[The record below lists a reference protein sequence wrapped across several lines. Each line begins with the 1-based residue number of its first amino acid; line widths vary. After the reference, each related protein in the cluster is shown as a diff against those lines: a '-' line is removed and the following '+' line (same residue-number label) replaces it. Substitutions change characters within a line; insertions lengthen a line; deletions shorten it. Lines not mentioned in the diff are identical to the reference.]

1 MFGLNVVTS
10 VTVIASTISPI
21 LVAKTGPAVTSMSD
35 INPAPEVG
43 LNTVIFSVLVVFS
56 ASAILSWMNN
66 AFVVVLVDP
75 SIVVPVVGTKSAV
88 SNIKVKFNYYDFAKS
103 ISKNS
108 KVSVFLVEN
117 KVSLI
122 KYLKNN
128 INPKE
133 IVIGMGAGSISN
145 WIRELPKYLKWL
157 MKI

>member
-1 MFGLNVVTS
+1 M
-10 VTVIASTISPI
+10 ISSI
-21 LVAKTGPAVTSMSD
+21 SFSD
-35 INPAPEVG
+35 GIVEIPEEVR
-43 LNTVIFSVLVVFS
+43 L
-56 ASAILSWMNN
+56 
-66 AFVVVLVDP
+66 
-75 SIVVPVVGTKSAV
+75 
-88 SNIKVKFNYYDFAKS
+88 IKKGEKFDYYDFAKS

-145 WIRELPKYLKWL
+145 WIRELPKFLK
-157 MKI
+157 

>member
-1 MFGLNVVTS
+1 MFLQSRFQG
-10 VTVIASTISPI
+10 
-21 LVAKTGPAVTSMSD
+21 G
-35 INPAPEVG
+35 E
-43 LNTVIFSVLVVFS
+43 
-56 ASAILSWMNN
+56 
-66 AFVVVLVDP
+66 
-75 SIVVPVVGTKSAV
+75 
-88 SNIKVKFNYYDFAKS
+88 NIKVKFNYYDFAKS

-145 WIRELPKYLKWL
+145 WIREIGFELK
-157 MKI
+157 

>member
-1 MFGLNVVTS
+1 MKKEFCLSFKKADS
-10 VTVIASTISPI
+10 VILCPI
-21 LVAKTGPAVTSMSD
+21 YKAG
-35 INPAPEVG
+35 E
-43 LNTVIFSVLVVFS
+43 
-56 ASAILSWMNN
+56 
-66 AFVVVLVDP
+66 
-75 SIVVPVVGTKSAV
+75 
-88 SNIKVKFNYYDFAKS
+88 NIKVKFNYYDFAKS

-145 WIRELPKYLKWL
+145 WIRELPKFLKWQ